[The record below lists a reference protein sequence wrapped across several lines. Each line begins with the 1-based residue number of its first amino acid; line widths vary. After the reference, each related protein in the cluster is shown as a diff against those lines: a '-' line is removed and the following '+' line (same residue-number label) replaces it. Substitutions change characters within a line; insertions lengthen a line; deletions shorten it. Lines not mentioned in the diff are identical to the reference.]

1 VTAIGNQAPGG
12 FRIEGD
18 RSSMKLQTLANEQ
31 DPLEIYPEGLENY
44 QVRIGDGGDSRFVRR
59 WNGSENGENSTFR
72 WSCDEAFV
80 FLPIVDERPV
90 SVDMTFE
97 APHEA
102 F

>member
-1 VTAIGNQAPGG
+1 MTAIGNQAPGG

-59 WNGSENGENSTFR
+59 WNGPENGENSTFR
-72 WSCDEAFV
+72 
-80 FLPIVDERPV
+80 
-90 SVDMTFE
+90 
-97 APHEA
+97 
-102 F
+102 